1 MKYHPLPSSLF
12 VRNRE
17 RFAAHLEPRSLA
29 VFYSANLYPTS
40 ADGHFPF
47 KQATDLFWM
56 CGVDQEESIL
66 VVCPDAFKPEHRE
79 VLFLKE
85 TNETIAIWEG
95 AKLTKAQ
102 AQERTGVKTVYWL
115 QDLDRVMNEM
125 MSYVD
130 NVYQVTN
137 EHWRRSKDGPAVRGE
152 RENAALR
159 AAYPNHTYKRSAPL
173 LNALR
178 AVKLPEE
185 VDTMQAAANV
195 TAAGYDRVLRF
206 LRPGVWE
213 FELEAEFLHEFVRR
227 RSDGFAYTPIIGS
240 GANACVLHYIENNG
254 PCEDGDLV
262 LFDVGAVYANY
273 ACDVTRCFPVN
284 GQFTPRQRQVY
295 EAVLRVQKA
304 AIALLRPGTFLHE
317 YHARVGE
324 IMTAELLELGLIT
337 AEQVAAQDPAW
348 PAYKKYFMHGTSH
361 YLGLDVHDYGPW
373 TAPMQVG
380 MVFTVEPGIYIP
392 EEGLGI
398 RIEDNIL
405 ITDDGHVNLTRAIP
419 KEVDEIEAQMAE
431 AREARLG

>member
-1 MKYHPLPSSLF
+1 MKYHPLPASLF

-17 RFAAHLEPRSLA
+17 RFAAHLKPRSLA
-29 VFYSANLYPTS
+29 VFYSADLYPTS

-130 NVYQVTN
+130 DVYQVTN
-137 EHWRRSKDGPAVRGE
+137 EHWRRPKDGPSVRGE

-185 VDTMQAAANV
+185 VDTMQAAANALAV
-195 TAAGYDRVLRF
+195 QVKRLTG
-206 LRPGVWE
+206 PG
-213 FELEAEFLHEFVRR
+213 
-227 RSDGFAYTPIIGS
+227 
-240 GANACVLHYIENNG
+240 
-254 PCEDGDLV
+254 
-262 LFDVGAVYANY
+262 
-273 ACDVTRCFPVN
+273 
-284 GQFTPRQRQVY
+284 QQ
-295 EAVLRVQKA
+295 
-304 AIALLRPGTFLHE
+304 
-317 YHARVGE
+317 
-324 IMTAELLELGLIT
+324 GL
-337 AEQVAAQDPAW
+337 
-348 PAYKKYFMHGTSH
+348 
-361 YLGLDVHDYGPW
+361 
-373 TAPMQVG
+373 
-380 MVFTVEPGIYIP
+380 
-392 EEGLGI
+392 
-398 RIEDNIL
+398 
-405 ITDDGHVNLTRAIP
+405 
-419 KEVDEIEAQMAE
+419 
-431 AREARLG
+431 